1 MSNEAKNK
9 QSTASAVSR
18 MVVGAV
24 AMVAGMYANHVGF
37 FKFIEDPLMAQGIP
51 LQLGKTVSVIGVMLI
66 LFPVI
71 RSFFIDPLEEAITS
85 RNSELEKTFSE
96 AEALRAEMAAMKS
109 DYEKRISD
117 TEADARE
124 KIQSQIKEAQDLRT
138 SLMADAAKAKEQ
150 MIAQAQQEIN
160 LSKEKLMT
168 ELRTE
173 VANLTLSATERILG
187 ENVDSAKNRKLV
199 AEFIEKAEVP
209 SV

>member
-1 MSNEAKNK
+1 MF
-9 QSTASAVSR
+9 
-18 MVVGAV
+18 G
-24 AMVAGMYANHVGF
+24 GMYANHAGI
-37 FKFIEDPLMAQGIP
+37 FKSIEDPLMAQGIP

-138 SLMADAAKAKEQ
+138 TLMADAAKAKEQ

-160 LSKEKLMT
+160 LSKDKLMI